1 MKEVIK
7 LHEVIRVDPNPV
19 SLRSLE
25 EETRGVSAQMKHPV
39 RTQPEGSRLQA
50 NDGGFKKSKPA
61 YTWVLNF
68 LPATRPVRK

>member
-7 LHEVIRVDPNPV
+7 LHEVIWVDLNPV

-25 EETRGVSAQMKHPV
+25 ETRGAYAQMKHPV

-50 NDGGFKKSKPA
+50 NDGGFKKRKPA